1 VRAEGL
7 PAFRAE
13 QILRWVYQRD
23 VASFDAMTDVGRPL
37 RAALAGAFT
46 LPVLR
51 PVEVARAADGTRKLL
66 FALEPGRAVES
77 VIIPDPPRLTACLS
91 SQAGCAMGCA
101 FCATAR
107 LGLQRNLSAV
117 EIAGQLVAARRLL
130 DPGERLTNVVFM
142 GMGEPLHNFD
152 ALVEAIEILTAD
164 WGLGLSAR
172 RVTVSTVGLLPQLER
187 LVRETAA
194 SIAVSLTATTDAL
207 RNRLM
212 PVNRRYPLAALMATC
227 RDLPIAQRRRITFEY
242 VLLAGVNDTPADAA
256 RLVKLLHG
264 IRAKINLIP
273 FNPFPDSGFAP
284 PPAAVVREF
293 HQRLLSAGLNASVRA
308 TRGRDIQAACGQLA
322 ATHHP
327 GGRRAVGAGGGG
339 GLGPSPAP
347 LARRLPER

>member
-1 VRAEGL
+1 LRPAALRAWVRAEGL

-13 QILRWVYQRD
+13 QVLRWAYQRG
-23 VASFDAMTDVGRPL
+23 VESFDAMTDVARPL
-37 RAALAGAFT
+37 RAALARAFAPP
-46 LPVLR
+46 LLR
-51 PVEVARAADGTRKLL
+51 PSEVVRAADGTRKLL
-66 FALEPGRAVES
+66 FTLEPGRAIES
-77 VIIPDPPRLTACLS
+77 VIIPDPPRLTACIS
-91 SQAGCAMGCA
+91 SQAGCAMGCE

-130 DPGERLTNVVFM
+130 DPDERLSNVVFM
-142 GMGEPLHNFD
+142 GMGEPLHNYD

-164 WGLGLSAR
+164 WGLGLSGR

-187 LVRETAA
+187 LVRETPV

-212 PVNRRYPLAALMATC
+212 PVNRRYPLAELMRTC
-227 RDLPIAQRRRITFEY
+227 RSLPIAQRRRITFEY
-242 VLLAGVNDTPADAA
+242 VLLAGVNDAPADAA
-256 RLVKLLHG
+256 RLVTLLHG

-284 PPAAVVREF
+284 PPPAVVQRF
-293 HQRLLSAGLNASVRA
+293 QQRLLSAGMNASVRA

-322 ATHHP
+322 AT
-327 GGRRAVGAGGGG
+327 RQA
-339 GLGPSPAP
+339 PA
-347 LARRLPER
+347 

>member
-1 VRAEGL
+1 LRAWVRAEGL
-7 PAFRAE
+7 PAFRTE

-23 VASFDAMTDVGRPL
+23 VESFDAMTDVGRPL
-37 RAALAGAFT
+37 RAALQGAFA

-51 PVEVARAADGTRKLL
+51 AAEVERAADGTRKLL
-66 FALEPGRAVES
+66 FTLESGRAIES

-91 SQAGCAMGCA
+91 SQAGCAMGCE

-117 EIAGQLVAARRLL
+117 EIAGQLVAARRIL

-142 GMGEPLHNFD
+142 GMGEPLHNYD
-152 ALVEAIEILTAD
+152 ALLEAIEILTAD

-172 RVTVSTVGLLPQLER
+172 RVTVSTVGLLPQLEQLAR
-187 LVRETAA
+187 DTAV

-227 RDLPIAQRRRITFEY
+227 RNLPIAQRRRITFEY
-242 VLLAGVNDTPADAA
+242 VLLAGVNDTAGDAT

-273 FNPFPDSGFAP
+273 FNPFPTSGFAP
-284 PPAAVVREF
+284 PPLAVVREF
-293 HQRLLSAGLNASVRA
+293 QQRLLSAGVNASVRA

-322 ATHHP
+322 AAHAH
-327 GGRRAVGAGGGG
+327 
-339 GLGPSPAP
+339 
-347 LARRLPER
+347 